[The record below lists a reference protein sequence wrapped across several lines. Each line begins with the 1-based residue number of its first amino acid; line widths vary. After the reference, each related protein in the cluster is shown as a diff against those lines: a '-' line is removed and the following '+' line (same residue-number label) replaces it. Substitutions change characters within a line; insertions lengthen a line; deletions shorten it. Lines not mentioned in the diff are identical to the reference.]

1 MENSE
6 YLEEEGGDVM
16 IEEQEVGEVIDDAGL
31 DQEEPMDDDDDG
43 DDDMADDEYDENGNI
58 EIDMAN
64 NSQGY
69 FEDHE
74 DSIFAVAAHPTL
86 PLICTGG
93 GDNAAN
99 LWICHKPGQ
108 AQLLSKL
115 VGYEESV
122 ASVAFT
128 SNGEFLVTGDMNG
141 RVIVYKSSKKG
152 QSWTPFDRMLEDVN
166 EVIWIKCHP
175 NQNIFA
181 LGGADGTVV
190 VYQIGENT
198 LDMIFSGYSHS
209 KECNNGV
216 FVQTED
222 PNSLKLVTISED
234 GSIIGWNCYTQQQEF
249 KYDANNL
256 KGLSPPWVSIC
267 ANPTSKVVVVGSRD
281 SQVVV
286 INTETGALLTMF
298 TAMELKEND
307 NIYDVSIE
315 SLTWCDQL
323 NLLALGLVS
332 GDIFIFDSNTWK
344 VRRSLKCRDAV
355 TKLEFMKN
363 SPILLG
369 SSMDGK
375 VYKWDARTGEL
386 LHTCVGHHMGV
397 LDFTVDSSSERL
409 ITAGDDSVSLVFKI

>member
-1 MENSE
+1 MENREYFENSE
-6 YLEEEGGDVM
+6 DEETGDVM
-16 IEEQEVGEVIDDAGL
+16 IEEQEVGEVIDDAAL
-31 DQEEPMDDDDDG
+31 NQEEPMDDDEAMDD
-43 DDDMADDEYDENGNI
+43 YDENGNI
-58 EIDMAN
+58 EIDMSN

-74 DSIFAVAAHPTL
+74 DSIFAVATHPSL
-86 PLICTGG
+86 PLVCTGG
-93 GDNAAN
+93 GDNAAY
-99 LWICHKPGQ
+99 LWVCHKPGQ

-122 ASVAFT
+122 AAVAFT
-128 SNGEFLVTGDMNG
+128 FDGSFLLTGDMNG
-141 RVIVYKSSKKG
+141 RVIVYKSEKKG

-166 EVIWIKCHP
+166 EVIWIKQHP
-175 NQNIFA
+175 RQNIFA
-181 LGGADGTVV
+181 VGGADGTVV
-190 VYQIGENT
+190 VYQIGETT

-209 KECNNGV
+209 KECNNGE
-216 FVQTED
+216 FVQVD
-222 PNSLKLVTISED
+222 DANVLKLVTVSED

-249 KYDANNL
+249 KFDANNL

-267 ANPTSKVVVVGSRD
+267 VNPTSKIIVVGSRD

-286 INTETGALLTMF
+286 INTESGALLTSF

-332 GDIFIFDSNTWK
+332 GDVFIFDTNTWK
-344 VRRSLKCRDAV
+344 VRRALKCGDAI
-355 TKLEFMKN
+355 TKLTFIE
-363 SPILLG
+363 STPILLG

-386 LHTCVGHHMGV
+386 LYTCVGHHMGV
-397 LDFTVDSSSERL
+397 LDFAIDSSKERL
-409 ITAGDDSVSLVFKI
+409 ITAGDDGVALVYKF